1 MKKLIPFFTFCF
13 LMFVLCFVSCGYDSV
28 ITEQE
33 TSNIQTNTPK
43 TTCYVNGLETRL
55 ASSVESPIYNIE
67 DAYFYIRVDN
77 RIPGSGSYP
86 VSQYYPKS
94 NRGSVKASYNKG
106 SINVNY
112 VGWSTSTSDPIKYV
126 YDTTGK
132 TSVLPIFTEPDLS
145 KLLSNSGVKLNTDTL
160 KVIWY
165 ITKYESGFWHV
176 DGVLTGKSTKDV
188 TEVPGID
195 EDKSKEN
202 QKEVDTIPALT
213 DSIEVDIHQ
222 QEHQTWD
229 EIKTSVHIRDL
240 VDSIKISIP
249 IESKYVCESDDMAI
263 RYYEYFGTAEQSSS
277 YVQLQVN
284 HTSSSIDITIKVN
297 PNYVKELI
305 DKDGDGLTVEIHN
318 YIKDLTKEEMYN
330 LLKKSTVVTYKETT
344 ITGQITSA
352 FFDDKIY
359 FKK

>member
-1 MKKLIPFFTFCF
+1 
-13 LMFVLCFVSCGYDSV
+13 MFVLCFVSCGYDSV

-33 TSNIQTNTPK
+33 TSNVQTNIPK

-55 ASSVESPIYNIE
+55 ASSVESPIYNVE

-86 VSQYYPKS
+86 VNQYYPKS
-94 NRGSVKASYNKG
+94 NGGSIKASYNKG
-106 SINVNY
+106 SINVNSIL
-112 VGWSTSTSDPIKYV
+112 VGQHLLLTQSNIV

-132 TSVLPIFTEPDLS
+132 TSILPIFEQPDLS
-145 KLLSNSGVKLNTDTL
+145 KLLSSSDVNLNTDTL

-202 QKEVDTIPALT
+202 QKEEPDTALA

-240 VDSIKISIP
+240 VDSIKINIH

-263 RYYEYFGTAEQSSS
+263 RYYEYFGTTEQSSS
-277 YVQLQVN
+277 YVQLQGN
-284 HTSSSIDITIKVN
+284 HTSSSIDINIKVN

-305 DKDGDGLTVEIHN
+305 DKGGDGLTGEIHN
-318 YIKDLTKEEMYN
+318 YIKDLTKEEMYS
-330 LLKKSTVVTYKETT
+330 LLKKSTVVTYKETV
-344 ITGQITSA
+344 ITGQISSA
-352 FFDDKIY
+352 FFDNKIY